1 MEILYFLGFITIMFI
16 IYSEY
21 SIGSILFR
29 PDSCGKISMNL
40 YSLVGFLMNPFHKSH
55 LWSLKTLDINYAF
68 VILFSLFIYNLV

>member
-29 PDSCGKISMNL
+29 PDSVGKISMNFN
-40 YSLVGFLMNPFHKSH
+40 SLLGFLTNPFYKTH
-55 LWSLKTLDINYAF
+55 LWSLQTLDINYAF
-68 VILFSLFIYNLV
+68 IISFSLFIYNLV